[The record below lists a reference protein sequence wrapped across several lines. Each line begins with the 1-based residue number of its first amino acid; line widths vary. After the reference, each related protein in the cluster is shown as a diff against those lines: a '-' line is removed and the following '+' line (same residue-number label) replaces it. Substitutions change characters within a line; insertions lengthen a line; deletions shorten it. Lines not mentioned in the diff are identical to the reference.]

1 MAETIHSVH
10 NYFTLGGSINM
21 ERVKAFLKRKQ
32 VVISVQTY
40 LIDALGAMAFG
51 LFASLLIGTIF
62 ARWGKNR
69 RCNFYYDRSYAKS
82 ATGAA
87 LGVSIAYAL
96 KAPTLVLF
104 SAATVGIAG
113 NELGGPVG
121 ALVATIIAAEL
132 GKIVSKETPVDILV
146 TPGVA
151 IISGIL
157 AAQFVGPGVSA
168 FMTAFG
174 NLVKTATVMQPLF
187 MGILVSALIG
197 IALTLPISSAA
208 ICIMLSLDGLA
219 GGAATAG
226 CCAQMVGF
234 AVLSFCENK
243 WGGLLAQGTREP
255 RCSRWEISSGTRKSG
270 FHRHSLDGHRSALHD
285 GLPSGKYSSRFRHGN
300 LRSRRTDRHLHR
312 HAGKWK
318 FDDVAGHPA
327 HLLRASGCFDPVL
340 RRTLPESR
348 MDQGR
353 RFEAGSIIIA
363 PCASNYPSFL
373 SGICP

>member
-1 MAETIHSVH
+1 
-10 NYFTLGGSINM
+10 M

-62 ARWGKNR
+62 GTLGEKTGVVIFTTIAG
-69 RCNFYYDRSYAKS
+69 YAKS

-146 TPGVA
+146 TPGVT

-243 WGGLLAQGTREP
+243 WLRDSEP

-270 FHRHSLDGHRSALHD
+270 FHRHSPRWSPVRSPRWSSIWKIFQPVPAWEPAVSSDRSAST
-285 GLPSGKYSSRFRHGN
+285 P
-300 LRSRRTDRHLHR
+300 
-312 HAGKWK
+312 
-318 FDDVAGHPA
+318 
-327 HLLRASGCFDPVL
+327 
-340 RRTLPESR
+340 
-348 MDQGR
+348 
-353 RFEAGSIIIA
+353 
-363 PCASNYPSFL
+363 PCREVE
-373 SGICP
+373 IR

>member
-1 MAETIHSVH
+1 
-10 NYFTLGGSINM
+10 M

-62 ARWGKNR
+62 GTLGEKTGVEIFTTIAG
-69 RCNFYYDRSYAKS
+69 YAKS

-146 TPGVA
+146 TPGVT
-151 IISGIL
+151 IISGVL

-226 CCAQMVGF
+226 CCAQRVGF

-243 WGGLLAQGTREP
+243 WGGLLAQGF
-255 RCSRWEISSGTRKSG
+255 GTSMLQMGNIVRNPKIWIPPTLASMVTG
-270 FHRHSLDGHRSALHD
+270 PLSTMVFHLENI
-285 GLPSGKYSSRFRHGN
+285 P
-300 LRSRRTDRHLHR
+300 
-312 HAGKWK
+312 
-318 FDDVAGHPA
+318 
-327 HLLRASGCFDPVL
+327 
-340 RRTLPESR
+340 
-348 MDQGR
+348 
-353 RFEAGSIIIA
+353 AGSGMGTCGLVGPIGIYTA
-363 PCASNYPSFL
+363 MQG
-373 SGICP
+373 SGNSMMWPGILLVCFVLPAVLTLFFGALCRKAGWIKEGDLKLDL

>member
-1 MAETIHSVH
+1 
-10 NYFTLGGSINM
+10 M

-62 ARWGKNR
+62 GTLGEKTGVVIFTTIAG
-69 RCNFYYDRSYAKS
+69 YAKS

-146 TPGVA
+146 TPGVT

-226 CCAQMVGF
+226 CCAQMVEF

-243 WGGLLAQGTREP
+243 WGGLLAQGL
-255 RCSRWEISSGTRKSG
+255 GTSMLQMGNIVRNPKIWIPPTLASMVTG
-270 FHRHSLDGHRSALHD
+270 PLSTMVFHLENI
-285 GLPSGKYSSRFRHGN
+285 P
-300 LRSRRTDRHLHR
+300 
-312 HAGKWK
+312 
-318 FDDVAGHPA
+318 
-327 HLLRASGCFDPVL
+327 
-340 RRTLPESR
+340 
-348 MDQGR
+348 
-353 RFEAGSIIIA
+353 AGSGMGTCGLVGPIGIYTA
-363 PCASNYPSFL
+363 MQG
-373 SGICP
+373 SGNSMMWPGILLICFVLPAVLTLFFGALCRKAGWIKEGDLKLDL

>member
-1 MAETIHSVH
+1 
-10 NYFTLGGSINM
+10 M

-62 ARWGKNR
+62 GTLGEKTGVVIFTTIAG
-69 RCNFYYDRSYAKS
+69 YAKS

-146 TPGVA
+146 TPGVT

-243 WGGLLAQGTREP
+243 WGGLLAQGLGTSMLQMGNIVRNPKIWIPQTLASMVTGPLSTMVFHLENIPAGLHMAHMPEKEQTWDGSRIFVRLNTEP
-255 RCSRWEISSGTRKSG
+255 SVGLYDMDVSSLKNEKTARPVPRDGKRPHRRW
-270 FHRHSLDGHRSALHD
+270 
-285 GLPSGKYSSRFRHGN
+285 HGQ
-300 LRSRRTDRHLHR
+300 
-312 HAGKWK
+312 
-318 FDDVAGHPA
+318 
-327 HLLRASGCFDPVL
+327 
-340 RRTLPESR
+340 SR
-348 MDQGR
+348 MVLPGR
-353 RFEAGSIIIA
+353 A
-363 PCASNYPSFL
+363 PVWTP
-373 SGICP
+373 